1 MCGIVGFLN
10 FKGGASADTV
20 TSMANA
26 IAHRGPDS
34 HAAWSEGPIALAHRR
49 LAIIDV
55 SPAGAQPME
64 SSCGRYIVVFNGEI
78 YNYRDIRA
86 EIEAD
91 RYFSEVVGSWRGH
104 SDTEVMLAAFGLW
117 GVKATLQRMVGMFSL
132 GLWDRRE
139 QALYLARDRAGEKPL
154 YYGKSNGVLVFGSEL
169 KALKAHPG
177 FTGDIDRNALALYMR
192 HNYIP
197 APYTIY
203 QGVMK
208 LMPGTFLRVDTSGGT
223 REETYWSFQQ
233 LLKPEKSRS
242 GPFEP
247 KAAIDGLE
255 TVLLQAVRQQ
265 MVSDVP
271 LGAFLS
277 GGVDSSTIVAL
288 MQAQSARPVRT
299 FSIGFN
305 EQGYNEA
312 HYAKAVAAHLG
323 TDHTELYVT
332 AREAMDV
339 IPKLPAIYDEPFS
352 DSSQIPTF
360 LVAQLARQSVT
371 VSLSGD
377 AGDELFGGYSRYT
390 MAQSMWARIAR
401 VPQPMRWAAAR
412 AIRAV
417 SPQTWGVIHRALGRG
432 RTERAFGDRLHKGAN
447 VLGSAT
453 IDALYTGLV
462 SHWDDPASVV
472 LGSAEPPTFL
482 TGRRPDITALDPI
495 EQMMALDFMSYLTDD
510 ILTKV
515 DRAAMAVSLET
526 RVPMLDHRVIEYAWG
541 LPLSLKLRDGQGK
554 WVLRQL
560 LDRYVP
566 RPLIER
572 PKVGFGVPIDSWL
585 RGPLRDWA
593 GQLLDEGRLRQSGYF
608 DPAPIAKKWKEHLS
622 GESNWAY
629 HLWDVLMFEAW
640 LEHQK

>member
-1 MCGIVGFLN
+1 M
-10 FKGGASADTV
+10 T
-20 TSMANA
+20 
-26 IAHRGPDS
+26 
-34 HAAWSEGPIALAHRR
+34 
-49 LAIIDV
+49 
-55 SPAGAQPME
+55 
-64 SSCGRYIVVFNGEI
+64 
-78 YNYRDIRA
+78 
-86 EIEAD
+86 
-91 RYFSEVVGSWRGH
+91 
-104 SDTEVMLAAFGLW
+104 TE
-117 GVKATLQRMVGMFSL
+117 
-132 GLWDRRE
+132 
-139 QALYLARDRAGEKPL
+139 
-154 YYGKSNGVLVFGSEL
+154 
-169 KALKAHPG
+169 
-177 FTGDIDRNALALYMR
+177 IDRNALALYMR

-197 APYTIY
+197 APYTIFR
-203 QGVMK
+203 GVMK
-208 LMPGTFLRVDTSGGT
+208 LMPGTFLRIDQSGEM
-223 REETYWSFQQ
+223 REESYWSFQEQ
-233 LLKPEKSRS
+233 LKPEKSRA
-242 GPFEP
+242 GPFTP
-247 KAAIDGLE
+247 KEAVDGLE
-255 TVLLQAVRQQ
+255 VVLSHAVRQQ

-288 MQAQSARPVRT
+288 MQTQSDRPVRT

-305 EQGYNEA
+305 EDGYNEA

-332 AREAMDV
+332 ANEAMAV
-339 IPKLPAIYDEPFS
+339 IPKLPTIYDEPFS

-401 VPQPMRWAAAR
+401 IPRPMRWAAAR
-412 AIRAV
+412 AMTSI
-417 SPQTWGVIHRALGRG
+417 SPQAWTRMHKALRRG
-432 RTERAFGDRLHKGAN
+432 DSERAFGDKLHKGAN

-453 IDALYTGLV
+453 IDGLYTGLV

-472 LGSAEPPTFL
+472 LGSREPPTFL
-482 TGRRPDITALDPI
+482 TGNRPDIAALDPI
-495 EQMMALDFMSYLTDD
+495 EQMMALDFLSYMTDD

-541 LPLSLKLRDGQGK
+541 LPLSLKLRDGRGK
-554 WVLRQL
+554 WVLREV

-566 RPLIER
+566 RQLIER

-593 GQLLDEGRLRQSGYF
+593 SHLLDENRLGQGGFF
-608 DPAPIAKKWKEHLS
+608 DPAPIVRKWNEHLS
-622 GESNWAY
+622 GERNWAY

-640 LEHQK
+640 LESQ